1 MECYTNPSSLGKR
14 GHCEAVSSYRT
25 QRTYNLFI
33 SIALAIITISILVL
47 LFVNITKLSTSN
59 GNEQLKRIASNGI
72 LVCLVCLGFIG
83 AIDTVYAMLMS
94 IIFGMG

>member
-1 MECYTNPSSLGKR
+1 M
-14 GHCEAVSSYRT
+14 
-25 QRTYNLFI
+25 FI